1 MANVLTFNA
10 GSIAFGANSSEPR
23 QTPMKSVLDD
33 PVLASHFTTEHH
45 ELRRRARAYCEP
57 SRLSEWL
64 GRDGYLEKSQW
75 RALGQCGV
83 LGVSLPRELGGQGL
97 GLLGAL
103 IVCEATSQL
112 SDLGIAL
119 ALHCQ
124 TDIAAQWLATAH
136 EPAVRDRYLPDMIA
150 GRLIG
155 CACDTEPEAGA
166 STTAVREGD
175 DLVVSGRKMY
185 IINGANADLC
195 FVTLRL
201 DGEMATVLVEKTRPG
216 VRVITIFDK
225 LGTRAVDSAMLEFD
239 RVRVPA
245 VNLAS
250 KRGVRQL
257 MHWNKVMTV
266 ARFLMCADACL
277 LHGRLLERMRAYASM
292 RIVDGRSL
300 AHWPIT
306 RRVLAAAVADQQLMR
321 AGLVERFTQLQSNR
335 NAVADVAALKWFC
348 VDRTT
353 RFAAA
358 CAEMHG
364 GAGYMWDS
372 PFLMAH
378 AQILGLKMAGGSSTT
393 MKSIAAQ
400 ALTHR
405 EELEALG

>member
-1 MANVLTFNA
+1 
-10 GSIAFGANSSEPR
+10 
-23 QTPMKSVLDD
+23 MKSVLDD
-33 PVLASHFTTEHH
+33 PALAQHFTAEHH
-45 ELRRRARAYCEP
+45 ELRRRARSHFKA
-57 SRLSEWL
+57 SSLSGWL
-64 GRDGYLEKSQW
+64 GEGGHLAKSQW
-75 RALGQCGV
+75 RELGRLGF
-83 LGVSLPRELGGQGL
+83 LGVSLPRERGGQGL
-97 GLLGAL
+97 GVLGAL
-103 IVCEATSQL
+103 IIGEATAQL

-119 ALHCQ
+119 GLHCQ
-124 TDIAAQWLATAH
+124 TEISAQWLATAH

-155 CACDTEPEAGA
+155 CACDTEPEPETF
-166 STTAVREGD
+166 TTSFRDGD
-175 DLVVSGRKMY
+175 ELVIHGRKMY
-185 IINGANADLC
+185 VINGVNADLC

-201 DGEMATVLVEKTRPG
+201 DGEMTTVLVEKTRPG
-216 VRVITIFDK
+216 VRVGKIFDK
-225 LGTRAVDSAMLEFD
+225 LGTRAIDSAMLEFD
-239 RVRVPA
+239 AVRVPA
-245 VNLAS
+245 AHVAS

-266 ARFLMCADACL
+266 ARFLMSADACW
-277 LHGRLLERMRAYASM
+277 LHGRLLERMLAYAST
-292 RIVDGRSL
+292 RIVDGRPL
-300 AHWPIT
+300 GHWPIN
-306 RRVLAAAVADQQLMR
+306 RRLLAAAVADQELMR
-321 AGLVERFTQLQSNR
+321 SGLVARFTELQSGR

-372 PFLMAH
+372 PFLTAH
-378 AQILGLKMAGGSSTT
+378 AQILGLKMAGGSVTT